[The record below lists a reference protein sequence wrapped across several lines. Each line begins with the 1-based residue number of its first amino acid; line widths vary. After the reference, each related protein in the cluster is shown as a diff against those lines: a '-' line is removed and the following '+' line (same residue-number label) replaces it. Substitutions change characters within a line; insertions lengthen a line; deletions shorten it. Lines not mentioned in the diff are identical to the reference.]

1 MQEDYELLAEMNN
14 VTATKYS
21 DMRQIASKVT
31 KQMEELNSKCK
42 SFYLVRVFTIF
53 VFRPNADTFH
63 RQKIDPSTR
72 RDYPFAK

>member
-1 MQEDYELLAEMNN
+1 MNS

-42 SFYLVRVFTIF
+42 SFYLIRVFTIF
-53 VFRPNADTFH
+53 VIRPNADTFH
-63 RQKIDPSTR
+63 RQKIDPSTGR
-72 RDYPFAK
+72 YNPVTK